1 MGMGSYTFSI
11 AQIAERKSNI
21 VCHLRETRM
30 KNKIAPMLK
39 DAKRKGV
46 EQGLYLMAQ
55 ICLVALENQVNLRE
69 VPVDDGFF
77 KAVEMDMKHIYEEV
91 IDSVPSGEVEEMAER
106 LSYYVDDIRAR
117 RKMDEV
123 EE

>member
-1 MGMGSYTFSI
+1 
-11 AQIAERKSNI
+11 
-21 VCHLRETRM
+21 M

-55 ICLVALENQVNLRE
+55 ICLIALENQVNLRE
-69 VPVDDGFF
+69 VSVDDGFF

-117 RKMDEV
+117 RKMDE
-123 EE
+123 ED